1 MALKMEFVQIQGIW
15 PHEINFDRMRSGF
28 VSLTI
33 RKVCGIVIL
42 CILPL
47 KSSQVQDLI
56 SDRGRT
62 VSISEV
68 SQTAKANAQHF

>member
-1 MALKMEFVQIQGIW
+1 MTLKMKFVQILGIW
-15 PHEINFDRMRSGF
+15 RDEINFDQMRSGF

-33 RKVCGIVIL
+33 MKVCGIVIL
-42 CILPL
+42 CIL
-47 KSSQVQDLI
+47 SNQVHVLI
-56 SDRGRT
+56 SYRGRT